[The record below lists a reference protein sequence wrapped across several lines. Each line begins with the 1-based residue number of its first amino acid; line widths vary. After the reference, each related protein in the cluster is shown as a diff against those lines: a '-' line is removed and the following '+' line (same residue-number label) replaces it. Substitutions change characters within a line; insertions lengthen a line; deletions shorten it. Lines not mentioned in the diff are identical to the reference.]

1 MNTIIVNILCEG
13 QTEELFV
20 KEMMKPF
27 FHDSGIV
34 LKHRLL
40 CTSRKKNA
48 KGGMISYQQAKSDLS
63 AWMNENNGRNSEIHY
78 YTTMF
83 DFYALPN
90 DFPCRD
96 EALRMSNAYQQVECL
111 EKAFSEDFSSKRFI
125 PYIQLHEF
133 EALLFCD
140 IKKLISHYPS
150 RAKAINTLAEI
161 LSDFQD
167 NPELVNNSPSTAP
180 SKRIIKAIEGD
191 KTCNYK
197 KPKAGAS
204 VTKEIGIDKL
214 MSMCKH
220 FKGWIEEILN
230 LVNSVGTE

>member
-20 KEMMKPF
+20 KEVMKPF
-27 FHDSGIV
+27 FRSSGIV

-40 CTSRKKNA
+40 FTSRKKNA
-48 KGGMISYQQAKSDLS
+48 KGGIISYQQAKSDLIS
-63 AWMNENNGRNSEIHY
+63 WMNENKGRSSETHY

-90 DFPCRD
+90 DFPRMND
-96 EALRMSNAYQQVECL
+96 ALKLADAYQQVECL
-111 EKAFSEDFSSKRFI
+111 ENAFGEDIGFKRFI

-140 IKKLISHYPS
+140 IKKLTSHYPS
-150 RAKAINTLAEI
+150 QEKAINSLAEI
-161 LSDFQD
+161 LSDYQD
-167 NPELVNNSPSTAP
+167 NPELVNHSPSTAP

-191 KTCNYK
+191 NTCNYK
-197 KPKAGAS
+197 KPKTGAA
-204 VTKEIGIDKL
+204 VTKEIGMDKL

-220 FKGWIEEILN
+220 FNNWIETIGN
-230 LVNSVGTE
+230 LK

>member
-20 KEMMKPF
+20 KEVMKPF
-27 FHDSGIV
+27 FRDSGIV

-48 KGGMISYQQAKSDLS
+48 KGGIISYQQAKSDLTS
-63 AWMNENNGRNSEIHY
+63 WMNENKGRNSETHY

-90 DFPCRD
+90 DFPQMD
-96 EALRMSNAYQQVECL
+96 EALKMSDAYRQVECL
-111 EKAFSEDFSSKRFI
+111 ENAFSEDIGFDRFI

-140 IKKLISHYPS
+140 IQKLASHYPS
-150 RAKAINTLAEI
+150 RTKAINTLAEM
-161 LSDFQD
+161 LSDYHD

-180 SKRIIKAIEGD
+180 SKRIIKAIEED
-191 KTCNYK
+191 KNCYYK
-197 KPKAGAS
+197 KPKTGAS
-204 VTKEIGIDKL
+204 VTKEIGMDKL

-220 FKGWIEEILN
+220 FREWI
-230 LVNSVGTE
+230 GTIMSLGHSAITE